1 VAGRPPLTARVAI
14 LAIFYVVQGLP
25 FGFQATALPV
35 YLTASGLSLT
45 SVGFAGALSAPW
57 LLKPLWAPLV
67 DRYASDRFGRRRSW
81 IVPLQAALASTCLA
95 AAFVPTEALALLL
108 VLIGLTNLFA
118 ATMDIA
124 VDGLAVDLLDVEELG
139 WGNIAQ
145 VVGYKIGMLIG
156 GGILVWASRWIG
168 WSGLFLVI
176 TGIITTALLITLA
189 WREPSAERASPSSD
203 EPPIH
208 TRSPWWNPARRL
220 APGFSARARSRNEVV
235 PGVLRVSATPPSAKR
250 PSEAAWRIPPRA
262 PTFRALFRTLGVAL
276 RRPGGLALLLV
287 IATYKTGESLAD
299 GMFEPFLIRHAHWSE
314 SDVGLVIGTWG
325 MAFSLAGSF
334 FGGWLASRVGVYRA
348 LLACAIARTAS
359 IAAVVWLGTLAA
371 EQVGT
376 AEVVFAKGCE
386 EIAGGGLT
394 TAMFAFMMARVDRRI
409 GATHY
414 TLLAGVEVAGK
425 SPGALLS
432 GMLADAIGFAGTF
445 MVGFGLSVVFLPV
458 LALVRPDPAAPKP

>member
-1 VAGRPPLTARVAI
+1 MARRPPLSARLAI
-14 LAIFYVVQGLP
+14 LSIFYLVQGLP

-35 YLTASGLSLT
+35 YLTASGVSLT
-45 SVGFAGALSAPW
+45 NVGFAGALSAPW

-95 AAFVPTEALALLL
+95 AAFVPAESLALLL

-139 WGNIAQ
+139 FGNIAQ

-176 TGIITTALLITLA
+176 TALITTALLITLA
-189 WREPSAERASPSSD
+189 WREPAPRPTGTSD
-203 EPPIH
+203 EE
-208 TRSPWWNPARRL
+208 S
-220 APGFSARARSRNEVV
+220 
-235 PGVLRVSATPPSAKR
+235 TPTS
-250 PSEAAWRIPPRA
+250 
-262 PTFRALFRTLGVAL
+262 FRALFRTLGEAL
-276 RRPGGLALLLV
+276 RHPGGLALILV
-287 IATYKTGESLAD
+287 VATYKTGESLAD
-299 GMFEPFLIRHAHWSE
+299 GMFEPFLIRHAKWTE

-325 MAFSLAGSF
+325 MGFSLAGSF
-334 FGGWLASRVGVYRA
+334 LGGWLAHRVGVYRA
-348 LLACAIARTAS
+348 LVACALARTAS
-359 IAAVVWLGTLAA
+359 IAAVVWVGTLAA
-371 EQVGT
+371 EQVGVV
-376 AEVVFAKGCE
+376 EVVFAKGCE

-414 TLLAGVEVAGK
+414 TLLAGVEVFGK

-432 GMLADAIGFAGTF
+432 GKIADTIGFAGTF
-445 MVGFGLSVVFLPV
+445 AIGLALSLVFLPL
-458 LALVRPDPAAPKP
+458 LALVRPRKSTS

>member
-1 VAGRPPLTARVAI
+1 MADRPPLSARVAI
-14 LAIFYVVQGLP
+14 LAIFYLVQGPP
-25 FGFQATALPV
+25 FGFQATALPA
-35 YLTASGLSLT
+35 YLTASGVSLT

-95 AAFVPTEALALLL
+95 AAFVPTEQLVLLL
-108 VLIGLTNLFA
+108 ALIGLTNLFA

-124 VDGLAVDLLDVEELG
+124 VDGLAVDLLAVEELG

-176 TGIITTALLITLA
+176 TGIIVTALLITLA
-189 WREPSAERASPSSD
+189 WREPSPRRTSD
-203 EPPIH
+203 EPPSH
-208 TRSPWWNPARRL
+208 TS
-220 APGFSARARSRNEVV
+220 
-235 PGVLRVSATPPSAKR
+235 
-250 PSEAAWRIPPRA
+250 
-262 PTFRALFRTLGVAL
+262 FRALFETLGVAL
-276 RRPGGLALLLV
+276 RQPGELALLLV
-287 IATYKTGESLAD
+287 VSTYKIGESIAD
-299 GMFEPFLIRHAHWSE
+299 GMFEPFLVRHARWTP
-314 SDVGLVIGTWG
+314 SDIGLVIGTWG
-325 MAFSLAGSF
+325 MAFSLTGSF
-334 FGGWLASRVGVYRA
+334 LGGWLASRIGVYRA
-348 LLACAIARTAS
+348 LVSCAIARTAS
-359 IAAVVWLGTLAA
+359 IAAVVWLGTLAP

-376 AEVVFAKGCE
+376 VEVVVAKGCE

-425 SPGALLS
+425 SPGGLLS
-432 GMLADAIGFAGTF
+432 GVLADAIGFAGTF
-445 MVGFGLSVVFLPV
+445 MVGLGLSIACLPL
-458 LALVRPDPAAPKP
+458 LALVRPRSSYAAPKP

>member
-1 VAGRPPLTARVAI
+1 MAARPPLSARLAI
-14 LAIFYVVQGLP
+14 LSIFYLVQGLP

-35 YLTASGLSLT
+35 YLTASGVSLT
-45 SVGFAGALSAPW
+45 NVGFAGALSAPW

-95 AAFVPTEALALLL
+95 AAFVPAESLALLL

-124 VDGLAVDLLDVEELG
+124 VDGLAVDLLEVDELG
-139 WGNIAQ
+139 FGNIAQ

-176 TGIITTALLITLA
+176 TALISVALAITLA
-189 WREPSAERASPSSD
+189 WREPPARPASTASD
-203 EPPIH
+203 EPPPQ
-208 TRSPWWNPARRL
+208 TS
-220 APGFSARARSRNEVV
+220 
-235 PGVLRVSATPPSAKR
+235 
-250 PSEAAWRIPPRA
+250 
-262 PTFRALFRTLGVAL
+262 FRALFRTLGAAL
-276 RRPGGLALLLV
+276 RRPGGLALILV
-287 IATYKTGESLAD
+287 VATYKTGESIAD
-299 GMFEPFLIRHAHWSE
+299 GMFEPFLIRHAQWTESE
-314 SDVGLVIGTWG
+314 VGLVIGTWG

-334 FGGWLASRVGVYRA
+334 LGGWLAHRVGIYRA
-348 LLACAIARTAS
+348 LVAWAVARTAS
-359 IAAVVWLGTLAA
+359 IVAVVWVGTLAP
-371 EQVGT
+371 EQVGVV
-376 AEVVFAKGCE
+376 EVVFAKGCE

-394 TAMFAFMMARVDRRI
+394 TAMFAFMMGQVDRRI

-414 TLLAGVEVAGK
+414 TLLAGVEVFGK

-432 GMLADAIGFAGTF
+432 GKLADTLGFAWTF
-445 MVGFGLSVVFLPV
+445 GIGLLLSLVFLPL
-458 LALVRPDPAAPKP
+458 LALVRPRKAP

>member
-1 VAGRPPLTARVAI
+1 MAERPPLSARIAI
-14 LAIFYVVQGLP
+14 LAIFYLVQGLP

-35 YLTASGLSLT
+35 YLTASGVSLT

-67 DRYASDRFGRRRSW
+67 DRYTNERFGRRRSW

-124 VDGLAVDLLDVEELG
+124 VDGLAVDLLEVDELG

-176 TGIITTALLITLA
+176 TAIITVALLVALA
-189 WREPSAERASPSSD
+189 WREPAPRRASPTVD
-203 EPPIH
+203 EPPSH
-208 TRSPWWNPARRL
+208 TS
-220 APGFSARARSRNEVV
+220 
-235 PGVLRVSATPPSAKR
+235 
-250 PSEAAWRIPPRA
+250 
-262 PTFRALFRTLGVAL
+262 FRALFKTLGTAL
-276 RRPGGLALLLV
+276 RQPGGLALLLV
-287 IATYKTGESLAD
+287 VATYKTGEALAD
-299 GMFEPFLIRHAHWSE
+299 GMFEPFLIRHAKWTE

-334 FGGWLASRVGVYRA
+334 LGGWLASRVGVYRA
-348 LLACAIARTAS
+348 LLAFAITRTAS
-359 IAAVVWLGTLAA
+359 IAAVVWLGTLAP
-371 EQVGT
+371 EQVGV

-432 GMLADAIGFAGTF
+432 GVLADAIGFAGTF
-445 MVGFGLSVVFLPV
+445 MVGFGISVAFLP
-458 LALVRPDPAAPKP
+458 LLLLVKPSR